1 MFDTYED
8 ELNFRYF
15 KDFKS
20 FWYPIYKRQIF
31 KLKCLNDTTSLL
43 EIKENINQNV
53 HLQDYKF
60 VIFKE
65 LGILSL
71 EIRGI

>member
-31 KLKCLNDTTSLL
+31 KSKCLNDTTSLL
-43 EIKENINQNV
+43 EIKENIYQNV

-65 LGILSL
+65 LGILTL